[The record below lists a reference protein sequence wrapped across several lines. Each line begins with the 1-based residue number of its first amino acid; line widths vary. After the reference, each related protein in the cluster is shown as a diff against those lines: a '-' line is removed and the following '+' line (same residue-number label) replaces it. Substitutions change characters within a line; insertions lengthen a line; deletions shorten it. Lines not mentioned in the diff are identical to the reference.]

1 MHRMWCF
8 PMLGEREKSFP
19 KIPLINKDY
28 QGFDLQ
34 INIILY
40 GGFILSKKHNYITGS
55 KFYVIYVPF

>member
-40 GGFILSKKHNYITGS
+40 GGFILSKKHNYITG
-55 KFYVIYVPF
+55 